1 MRDSTINALNF
12 QYIDIL
18 HVRSNTTRELTLPF
32 RQFLGTTNDTADL
45 ANGQYR
51 AVANGALGGRIMP

>member
-1 MRDSTINALNF
+1 LNF